1 MTTSPK
7 TRPQISIALM
17 ILLMSIFAV
26 MSAGMFY
33 ASRVG
38 AIQDEI
44 SIFGGNSAG
53 AEPNRAAHL
62 IFLMFTYTSPLLL
75 ALVLGTIVSIM
86 RFRNRHTVIRRVTSP
101 PA

>member
-1 MTTSPK
+1 
-7 TRPQISIALM
+7 M

-44 SIFGGNSAG
+44 SVFGGGSSAS
-53 AEPNRAAHL
+53 EPNRTAHL

-75 ALVLGTIVSIM
+75 AMILGTIVSVM
-86 RFRNRHTVIRRVTSP
+86 RFLNRPTVTRRVTSP
-101 PA
+101 PV

>member
-1 MTTSPK
+1 MTTSSK
-7 TRPQISIALM
+7 SRPQISIALM

-44 SIFGGNSAG
+44 AAFGGGSA
-53 AEPNRAAHL
+53 ASEPNRAGHL
-62 IFLMFTYTSPLLL
+62 TFLMFTYTSPLLL
-75 ALVLGTIVSIM
+75 AMVLGVIVSVL
-86 RFRNRHTVIRRVTSP
+86 RFLNRPTVIRRVTLP
-101 PA
+101 PG

>member
-1 MTTSPK
+1 MSTSPK

-44 SIFGGNSAG
+44 SIFGGNSASS
-53 AEPNRAAHL
+53 EPNRSAHL
-62 IFLMFTYTSPLLL
+62 TFLMFTYTSPLLL

-86 RFRNRHTVIRRVTSP
+86 RFRNRPTVTRRVTLP

>member
-1 MTTSPK
+1 
-7 TRPQISIALM
+7 M

-44 SIFGGNSAG
+44 SIFGGNASS
-53 AEPNRAAHL
+53 AEPNRTAHL

-75 ALVLGTIVSIM
+75 AMLLGTIVSVM
-86 RFRNRHTVIRRVTSP
+86 RFLNRPTVTRRITSP